1 MKMDFMGKS
10 KREIKAMLE
19 GHELY
24 SSFYV
29 ETSHGIPSEWL
40 ITFEKGEFIKDKRKH
55 FALYFDKATRRV
67 CQVH

>member
-24 SSFYV
+24 SSSYY
-29 ETSHGIPSEWL
+29 ETKHGIPSQWF
-40 ITFEKGEFIKDKRKH
+40 ITFEKGEFFKDKRKH

-67 CQVH
+67 CQVY

>member
-19 GHELY
+19 VTKLY

-29 ETSHGIPSEWL
+29 ETSHGIPSEWF
-40 ITFEKGEFIKDKRKH
+40 ITFEKGEFFKDKRKH

-67 CQVH
+67 CEVH